1 MSGKEKPVGGLKLV
15 RAIRRERAKELR
27 TIKSKEKRKRVAE
40 RRKLRATFGEDVC
53 PVQQPKTLENTREYD
68 ETIVLPNDEEE
79 VYEENTDEIAPYFH
93 MKTKPKVL
101 LTTSPKAKVVSWKLC
116 YEFHRC
122 IPNSHVIGRKG
133 ISLKRLISLA
143 NSKNYTDIVVVHEDR
158 RSPNGLVL
166 CHLPDGPTAYFKM
179 QNVKLPKD
187 IKNCGKGAVFGNPE
201 LVLNNFSTRLGH
213 TVARMLA
220 CLFPQDPHFGGRRVV
235 TFHNQRDY
243 IFFRH
248 HWFGYKVWLLCGN
261 HGYPYH
267 MITYQGK
274 EIHAL
279 KLPLSTRF
287 ISNMVDIQK
296 TPIPQGIRCILTTFS
311 TIMSCWPL
319 RNTQRRVK
327 GQRIEVQ
334 MPNIVRSYNTVMGGV
349 DLLDRLAA
357 AYRPTI
363 RSEKWYWP
371 LFISAMNIATVA
383 AWWIHCFVEERP
395 HNDLELRR
403 QVILSL
409 LQSERTA
416 TPRVASGF
424 MSQLPDIRFDGVN
437 YIFGT
442 GPQGCCKV
450 CK

>member
-1 MSGKEKPVGGLKLV
+1 MEATVHLFHVKVECLEVVVMSGKEKPVGGLKLV

-248 HWFGYKVWLLCGN
+248 HCAVRFGYKVWLLCGN
-261 HGYPYH
+261 CGYPYH

-287 ISNMVDIQK
+287 ISNMVDIIK
-296 TPIPQGIRCILTTFS
+296 ENSNTT
-311 TIMSCWPL
+311 
-319 RNTQRRVK
+319 RRTLYFDNFFNNYELLVK
-327 GQRIEVQ
+327 
-334 MPNIVRSYNTVMGGV
+334 S
-349 DLLDRLAA
+349 
-357 AYRPTI
+357 
-363 RSEKWYWP
+363 
-371 LFISAMNIATVA
+371 
-383 AWWIHCFVEERP
+383 
-395 HNDLELRR
+395 
-403 QVILSL
+403 
-409 LQSERTA
+409 
-416 TPRVASGF
+416 SGLK
-424 MSQLPDIRFDGVN
+424 M
-437 YIFGT
+437 
-442 GPQGCCKV
+442 
-450 CK
+450 

>member
-1 MSGKEKPVGGLKLV
+1 LNCFIFLEIVVMSSKERPVGGLKFV
-15 RAIRRERAKELR
+15 RAIRREKAKELR

-40 RRKLRATFGEDVC
+40 RRKLRATLGEDIC

-79 VYEENTDEIAPYFH
+79 VYEENTDEIAPYFQ

-220 CLFPQDPHFGGRRVV
+220 CLFPQDPHFRGRRVV

-248 HWFGYKVWLLCGN
+248 HWYEFKKDGTKA
-261 HGYPYH
+261 
-267 MITYQGK
+267 
-274 EIHAL
+274 AL
-279 KLPLSTRF
+279 KELGPRF
-287 ISNMVDIQK
+287 TLRLKALQK
-296 TPIPQGIRCILTTFS
+296 GTFNPKFGQFEWILKRHEMETS
-311 TIMSCWPL
+311 
-319 RNTQRRVK
+319 RR
-327 GQRIEVQ
+327 
-334 MPNIVRSYNTVMGGV
+334 
-349 DLLDRLAA
+349 
-357 AYRPTI
+357 
-363 RSEKWYWP
+363 
-371 LFISAMNIATVA
+371 
-383 AWWIHCFVEERP
+383 
-395 HNDLELRR
+395 
-403 QVILSL
+403 
-409 LQSERTA
+409 
-416 TPRVASGF
+416 
-424 MSQLPDIRFDGVN
+424 RF
-437 YIFGT
+437 FL
-442 GPQGCCKV
+442 
-450 CK
+450 

>member
-1 MSGKEKPVGGLKLV
+1 MIVHNAKAKSETGPLHHEDAVKSLGKFYINEIVVMSSKERPVGGLKFV
-15 RAIRRERAKELR
+15 RAIRREKAKELR
-27 TIKSKEKRKRVAE
+27 TVKSKEKRKRVAE
-40 RRKLRATFGEDVC
+40 RRKLRATLGEDIC

-79 VYEENTDEIAPYFH
+79 VYEENTDEIAPYFQ

-220 CLFPQDPHFGGRRVV
+220 CLFPQDPHFRGRRVV

-248 HWFGYKVWLLCGN
+248 HWYEFKKDGTKA
-261 HGYPYH
+261 
-267 MITYQGK
+267 
-274 EIHAL
+274 AL
-279 KLPLSTRF
+279 KELGPRF
-287 ISNMVDIQK
+287 TLRLKALQK
-296 TPIPQGIRCILTTFS
+296 GTFNPKFGQFEWILKRHEMETS
-311 TIMSCWPL
+311 
-319 RNTQRRVK
+319 RR
-327 GQRIEVQ
+327 
-334 MPNIVRSYNTVMGGV
+334 
-349 DLLDRLAA
+349 
-357 AYRPTI
+357 
-363 RSEKWYWP
+363 
-371 LFISAMNIATVA
+371 
-383 AWWIHCFVEERP
+383 
-395 HNDLELRR
+395 
-403 QVILSL
+403 
-409 LQSERTA
+409 
-416 TPRVASGF
+416 
-424 MSQLPDIRFDGVN
+424 RF
-437 YIFGT
+437 FL
-442 GPQGCCKV
+442 
-450 CK
+450 